1 MSQPNRQWDA
11 GRFLQT
17 LTYFETIPVVSCL
30 KKMIFGSPP
39 LPAPQPRAGVIF
51 DFSQPSET
59 LEQIWGALDDVVMGG
74 VSASSLRS
82 QPDSAL
88 FTGYVS
94 TDNSGG
100 FASVR
105 TRNFNPPLDISAYSG
120 FELRVN
126 GDGQRYKF
134 LVRDEDSWDS
144 VAFAS
149 SFDTVANEWMTVRLP
164 FAELVPVFRAKTVSN
179 SRPLNAARVR
189 SLQLMLSKFEYD
201 GALNPRFA
209 AGEFRLN
216 LGAIGVY

>member
-30 KKMIFGSPP
+30 KRMMFGSAP
-39 LPAPQPRAGVIF
+39 LPAPQPQAGVIF
-51 DFSQPSET
+51 DFSQPSAV
-59 LEQIWGALDDVVMGG
+59 LEQTWGALDDVVMGG

-82 QPDSAL
+82 QPGSAL

-105 TRNFNPPLDISAYSG
+105 TRNFEPSLDVSSYSG

-144 VAFAS
+144 VAFAG
-149 SFDTVANEWMTVRLP
+149 SFDTVANEWVTIRLP
-164 FAELVPVFRAKTVSN
+164 FADLVPVFRAKTVSN

-216 LGAIGVY
+216 VGAIAVY

>member
-1 MSQPNRQWDA
+1 MSQPKHQWNA

-17 LTYFETIPVVSCL
+17 LAYFETIPVVSCL
-30 KKMIFGSPP
+30 RKMIFGSPP
-39 LPAPQPRAGVIF
+39 LPAPQPQAGVIF
-51 DFSQPSET
+51 DFSQPSLN
-59 LEQIWGALDDVVMGG
+59 LEQSWGALDDVVMGG

-82 QPDSAL
+82 QPGSAL

-105 TRNFNPPLDISAYSG
+105 TRNFEPSLDVSNYSG

-144 VAFAS
+144 VAFAG
-149 SFDTVANEWMTVRLP
+149 SFDTVANEWISIRFP
-164 FAELVPVFRAKTVSN
+164 FTDLVPVFRAKTVSN

-216 LGAIGVY
+216 VGAIAVY

>member
-1 MSQPNRQWDA
+1 MSQPKRQWDA

-30 KKMIFGSPP
+30 RKMIFGSPP
-39 LPAPQPRAGVIF
+39 SPAPQPQAGVIF
-51 DFSQPSET
+51 DFSQPSLE
-59 LEQIWGALDDVVMGG
+59 LEQTWGALDDVVMGG

-82 QPDSAL
+82 QAGSAL

-94 TDNSGG
+94 TDKSGG

-105 TRNFNPPLDISAYSG
+105 TRNFEPALNVSNYSG

-144 VAFAS
+144 VAFAA
-149 SFDTVANEWMTVRLP
+149 SFDTVANEWITIRLP
-164 FAELVPVFRAKTVSN
+164 FVELVPVFRAKTVSN

-216 LGAIGVY
+216 VGAIAVY

>member
-51 DFSQPSET
+51 DFSQPSEA

>member
-1 MSQPNRQWDA
+1 MSQPKRQWNA

-17 LTYFETIPVVSCL
+17 MAYFETIPVVSCL
-30 KKMIFGSPP
+30 RKMIFGSLP
-39 LPAPQPRAGVIF
+39 LPAPQPQAGVIF
-51 DFSQPSET
+51 DFSQPSLD
-59 LEQIWGALDDVVMGG
+59 LEQTWGALDDVVMGG

-82 QPDSAL
+82 QPGSAL

-105 TRNFNPPLDISAYSG
+105 TRNFEPSLDVSNYSG

-144 VAFAS
+144 VAFAG
-149 SFDTVANEWMTVRLP
+149 SFDTVANEWISIRFP

-179 SRPLNAARVR
+179 GRPLNAARVR

-216 LGAIGVY
+216 VGAIAVY